1 MDLSRAARKIAIAL
15 FFTMSLGSAGLI
27 TSGTINPIVGAD
39 LSGDPAWAG
48 LPASVLTFG
57 TAISAVLLGLI
68 MDRSGRRLGMLI
80 GIAIGILGAGL
91 AFKALIDDSFLLFLA
106 GTALTGCAQAAFLL
120 GRFAAADAYPPAN
133 RGRAISNVVLGGTVG
148 AVLGPWLVSP
158 TGAWAT
164 RAGNPELAGPFAASA
179 VLFVLAFLVI
189 LLLLRPDPRDIGREI
204 ARLNPEARPPGEKP
218 RTLAQVF
225 RQPAT
230 LVAVSSMIFGQLVMV
245 MLMGITALHMQDHQ
259 HTLTDV
265 SLVISSHTFGMFA
278 FSIVSGQLVD
288 RWGRGPVILVGL
300 STLILAC
307 VLAPLSPEVVPL
319 ALSLFL
325 LGLGW
330 NFSYVGGSSLLAD
343 QLSPGE
349 RARAQG
355 FNDLLVGLASASG
368 SFSSGLIFA
377 ALGYTLVGLVGLV
390 LALIPF
396 GLALW
401 WQMGHRRLAATN

>member
-1 MDLSRAARKIAIAL
+1 
-15 FFTMSLGSAGLI
+15 
-27 TSGTINPIVGAD
+27 
-39 LSGDPAWAG
+39 
-48 LPASVLTFG
+48 
-57 TAISAVLLGLI
+57 
-68 MDRSGRRLGMLI
+68 
-80 GIAIGILGAGL
+80 
-91 AFKALIDDSFLLFLA
+91 
-106 GTALTGCAQAAFLL
+106 
-120 GRFAAADAYPPAN
+120 
-133 RGRAISNVVLGGTVG
+133 
-148 AVLGPWLVSP
+148 
-158 TGAWAT
+158 
-164 RAGNPELAGPFAASA
+164 
-179 VLFVLAFLVI
+179 
-189 LLLLRPDPRDIGREI
+189 
-204 ARLNPEARPPGEKP
+204 
-218 RTLAQVF
+218 
-225 RQPAT
+225 
-230 LVAVSSMIFGQLVMV
+230 MIFGQLVMV